1 MNQTQD
7 NDQNNKLASEDIQ
20 ESTTQPENEHGD
32 KQFKPNTTVAAIVR
46 FNNKYLIVEELEN
59 QQRVYNQPAGHLEAN
74 ENLIDAVKRE
84 LLEETGLDL
93 TPDYLSG
100 IYYFYRPELNLYFM
114 RFCFVFELDNKITQ
128 QLHSTP
134 QDDEIIATHW
144 FSVEQIRANKPKLRS
159 AMVLDCIEDYLQLS
173 DNKKIPLSALKTNL

>member
-1 MNQTQD
+1 MNQD
-7 NDQNNKLASEDIQ
+7 KDQNNLPGREVTQ
-20 ESTTQPENEHGD
+20 EFALQSENEHGD

-46 FNNKYLIVEELEN
+46 FNDKYLVVEELEN
-59 QQRVYNQPAGHLEAN
+59 KQRVYNQPAGHLEAN
-74 ENLIDAVKRE
+74 ENLIDAIKRE
-84 LLEETGLDL
+84 LLEETGLAL
-93 TPDYLSG
+93 SPDYLSG
-100 IYYFYRPELNLYFM
+100 IYYFHRPELNLYFM

-128 QLHSTP
+128 QPNSTP

-144 FSVEQIRANKPKLRS
+144 FSLEQIRASKHKLRS